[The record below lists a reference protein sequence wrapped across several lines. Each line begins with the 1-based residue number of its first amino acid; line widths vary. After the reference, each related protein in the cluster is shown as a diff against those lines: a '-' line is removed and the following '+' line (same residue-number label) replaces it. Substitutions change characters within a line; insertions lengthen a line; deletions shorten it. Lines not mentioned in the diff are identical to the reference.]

1 MKRITVM
8 IPFLLA
14 ATGCVYPSATTP
26 RPYSGLRPYPGS
38 YGPQVQLGYLP
49 VGRWDNVMMTAVGTP
64 LFVLTMDGGTA
75 TGEIV
80 SSTIDNLRLRVASG
94 DVDLAAADIV
104 RVDRLR
110 GANRDLVK
118 DGARGA
124 AYGVAVV
131 GVLGLIA
138 GIVPPAHLF
147 AAGGIIGA
155 NQNVQDSLAARGA
168 TMIYLARGIV
178 PSGPGPQQGTPQTP
192 SPGMGPRGPCGYGG
206 SACNPQVRYQGSV
219 RR

>member
-1 MKRITVM
+1 MKRIAVM
-8 IPFLLA
+8 VPLLLV
-14 ATGCVYPSATTP
+14 ATGCVYPSATAP
-26 RPYSGLRPYPGS
+26 RPYSGLRSYPGS
-38 YGPQVQLGYLP
+38 HGPQVQLGYLP
-49 VGRWDNVMMTAVGTP
+49 VGRWDNVMLTAVGTP
-64 LFVLTMDGGTA
+64 LFVLMMDGGTA

-80 SSTIDNLRLRVASG
+80 SSTIDRLRLHVAAG

-110 GANRDLVK
+110 GASRDLVK

-124 AYGVAVV
+124 AYGAAVV

-155 NQNVQDSLAARGA
+155 NQSVQDSLAARGA

-178 PSGPGPQQGTPQTP
+178 PSGPGPQPGTTQTP
-192 SPGMGPRGPCGYGG
+192 SPRMGPRGPCGYGG
-206 SACNPQVRYQGSV
+206 SACNPQVRYQGKG
-219 RR
+219 

>member
-1 MKRITVM
+1 
-8 IPFLLA
+8 
-14 ATGCVYPSATTP
+14 
-26 RPYSGLRPYPGS
+26 
-38 YGPQVQLGYLP
+38 
-49 VGRWDNVMMTAVGTP
+49 MMTAVGTP
-64 LFVLTMDGGTA
+64 LFVLMMDGGTA

-80 SSTIDNLRLRVASG
+80 SSTIDNLRLHVASG
-94 DVDLAAADIV
+94 DVELAAANIV

-124 AYGVAVV
+124 AYGAAVV

-155 NQNVQDSLAARGA
+155 NQSVQDSLATRGA
-168 TMIYLARGIV
+168 TMIYVARGIV

-192 SPGMGPRGPCGYGG
+192 SPRMGARGPCGYGG

>member
-1 MKRITVM
+1 MKRLGVM
-8 IPFLLA
+8 LPLLLLT
-14 ATGCVYPSATTP
+14 TGCVYPSTATVGGYAGQRPMYP
-26 RPYSGLRPYPGS
+26 RS

-64 LFVLTMDGGTA
+64 LFVLMMDGGTA
-75 TGEIV
+75 SGEIV
-80 SSTIDNLRLRVASG
+80 SSTIDNLRLHVASG
-94 DVDLAAADIV
+94 EVDLAASEV
-104 RVDRLR
+104 MRVDRLR
-110 GANRDLVK
+110 GGNRGLVK

-124 AYGVAVV
+124 AYGAAVV
-131 GVLGLIA
+131 GVLGLMV

-178 PSGPGPQQGTPQTP
+178 PSGPGPQPGTRQIP
-192 SPGMGPRGPCGYGG
+192 SSRMGARGPCGDGG
-206 SACNPQVRYQGSV
+206 SACNPQVRYQGA